1 MPQPTTV
8 VLIGSAYPL
17 RGGLATYNERL
28 IREYIR
34 LGSSASIVTFSLQY
48 PSLLFPGK
56 TQYSTDPAPLG
67 IPIQVKLNSVNPLN
81 WLSVGNEIKKARPDL
96 VIVKYWMPFMAP
108 CFGTVCRLIR
118 KNRHSRVVSV
128 IDNIIPHEKRPG
140 DRLLSSFFVNS
151 VDGFVAMSHSVME
164 DLVSFDKKKPKLYC
178 PHPLYDNFGDAISKQ
193 EARKNLG
200 LDPSSRY
207 ALFFGFIRD
216 YKGLD
221 LLLEAFGTEALRNS
235 GIKLLVAGEFY
246 CDPAP
251 YHEIIKRHGLG
262 DTVIMSNDF
271 IPDSKVVNY
280 FCSADVIVQ
289 PYKSATQ
296 SGVTQI
302 AYHFD
307 KPMIITDVG
316 GLAEFVPHEQVGF
329 VVKPDK
335 QAIASAILEFYT
347 SGREAEFS
355 ANAAVE
361 KQKYSWKRMVEAINA
376 AMGGDQ
382 GPGTR
387 EQGTGNREQGTG
399 NR

>member
-1 MPQPTTV
+1 MAQPGSV

-17 RGGLATYNERL
+17 RGGLATFNERL
-28 IREYIR
+28 IQEYSDQGAHTTIY
-34 LGSSASIVTFSLQY
+34 TFSLQY
-48 PSLLFPGK
+48 PSVLFPGK
-56 TQYSTDPAPLG
+56 TQYSTEPAPEG
-67 IPIQVKLNSVNPLN
+67 MDIRVKLNSVNPLN
-81 WLSVGNEIKKARPDL
+81 WLSVGNEIKKLKPDL

-118 KNRHSRVVSV
+118 KNDHTKVVSV

-140 DRLLSSFFVNS
+140 DRALSSYFVNS
-151 VDGFVAMSHSVME
+151 VDGFVAMSHSVMD
-164 DLVSFDKKKPKLYC
+164 DLSTFTREKPKVYC

-193 EARKNLG
+193 EAKKKLG
-200 LDPSSRY
+200 LDPVTRY

-221 LLLEAFGTEALRNS
+221 LLLEAFGTRVLKNS

-251 YHEIIKRHGLG
+251 YNEIIKRHGLEN
-262 DTVIMSNDF
+262 TVIISNDF

-302 AYHFD
+302 AYHFN

-316 GLAEFVPHEQVGF
+316 GLAEFVPHGRAGY
-329 VVKPDK
+329 VVRPDIN
-335 QAIASAILEFYT
+335 AIASAILEFY
-347 SGREAEFS
+347 SEGKEEEFS

-361 KQKYSWKRMVEAINA
+361 KQKYSWGRMVESINSVRINCII
-376 AMGGDQ
+376 
-382 GPGTR
+382 PVSSYH
-387 EQGTGNREQGTG
+387 
-399 NR
+399 